1 MITADLAGKTAL
13 VTGGASGVGLAT
25 VALLAR
31 SGARVAMNHR
41 PGNTNAA
48 GEIARLRAHGLDVI
62 AAPGDVG
69 KAEEGAAMVAR
80 TVDELGRLDILVNN
94 AATPGAASKGKRIH
108 YRDLDVIDEEWWDE
122 VLATNLLGP
131 FRCTRAAAAALKAAS
146 GSVVN
151 VASVAGL
158 APLGS
163 NMAYGAS
170 KAALIR
176 LTGYLSRALAPEVRV
191 NAVAPGFIA
200 TPWTEDWPAEV
211 KEGAIKRTPLG
222 RACTAE
228 DIAEAILFLAAGAA
242 MVTGQTLVVDGGL
255 M

>member
-1 MITADLAGKTAL
+1 MITADLSGKAAL

-41 PGNTNAA
+41 SANTKAA
-48 GEIARLRAHGLDVI
+48 GEIARLRAEGLAVI

-69 KAEEGAAMVAR
+69 KTEESAAMVAR
-80 TVDELGRLDILVNN
+80 ALDELGRLDILVNN
-94 AATPGAASKGKRIH
+94 AATPGTGSKGKRIH
-108 YRDLDVIDEEWWDE
+108 YRDLDVIDEAWWHE
-122 VLATNLLGP
+122 VLATNLIGP
-131 FRCTRAAAAALKAAS
+131 FRCTRAAVAALKAAR

-163 NMAYGAS
+163 NMVYGAS

-176 LTGYLSRALAPEVRV
+176 LTAYLSRAVAPEVRV

-228 DIAEAILFLAAGAA
+228 DIAEAILFFAAGGA